1 MAENILKETANDIW
15 NQFNVVN
22 EAFEQRVDETNQ
34 AKDKIQN
41 HLSAVIFYFIFFI
54 FFDFFIGY
62 SRNIRFRKKY

>member
-15 NQFNVVN
+15 NQFNTVN

-41 HLSAVIFYFIFFI
+41 HLSAVKFSHIFFRI
-54 FFDFFIGY
+54 F
-62 SRNIRFRKKY
+62 S